1 MNADP
6 TLGIRDRHFAK
17 FRHSPR
23 LGRQI
28 DRSMG
33 TMSPRHA
40 PRGPRG
46 PRSSRPLTKR
56 AALLCFAIV
65 ACVVNLPSAFLGVA
79 TTPLL
84 LAIGQDATLSKLAGR
99 YCAHLTWG
107 LLPYYLFIVAMK
119 FMQTQRVLAPPVWI
133 ALGTV
138 VGNIDSHTGCRDAGA
153 LTLPQIAA
161 PNAGSKN
168 PPPDS
173 GAHPTQDLR
182 GITNLN
188 KIGGSP
194 ALTRT
199 DLRNPASAR
208 PTT

>member
-79 TTPLL
+79 TTGWVVS
-84 LAIGQDATLSKLAGR
+84 LATGVGAGGGARRDSKPRADASTRTTTAADARACESAARSCAIEPSSSPPPRAIALALPDPDPETR
-99 YCAHLTWG
+99 KPRKYSANHWFHVCEFHLR
-107 LLPYYLFIVAMK
+107 
-119 FMQTQRVLAPPVWI
+119 RVLS
-133 ALGTV
+133 
-138 VGNIDSHTGCRDAGA
+138 SHTGPH
-153 LTLPQIAA
+153 T
-161 PNAGSKN
+161 
-168 PPPDS
+168 
-173 GAHPTQDLR
+173 T
-182 GITNLN
+182 
-188 KIGGSP
+188 
-194 ALTRT
+194 
-199 DLRNPASAR
+199 ASAW
-208 PTT
+208 